1 MKYIITEQQNKVYLA
16 LRRRLIGL
24 SIIAKKLIESSF
36 YDDTD
41 FCARFV
47 SFDEFLKNY
56 VEDIRSEYYDYY
68 YENNNM
74 FGDDDDNVL
83 DFIGEDEFVEML
95 MNELG
100 DELIK
105 FYNDK
110 TEDC

>member
-47 SFDEFLKNY
+47 SFDEFLKSY
-56 VEDIRSEYYDYY
+56 VEDIRNEYYENY
-68 YENNNM
+68 YENNNG
-74 FGDDDDNVL
+74 FDDDDAL
-83 DFIGEDEFVEML
+83 DFIWEDEFVEML

>member
-1 MKYIITEQQNKVYLA
+1 MKYIITEEQNKVYLA

-24 SIIAKKLIESSF
+24 PIIAKKLIESSF

-41 FCARFV
+41 FCARFD
-47 SFDEFLKNY
+47 SFDEFLKSY
-56 VEDIRSEYYDYY
+56 VEDIRNEYYENY
-68 YENNNM
+68 YENNNR
-74 FGDDDDNVL
+74 FLDDDAL
-83 DFIGEDEFVEML
+83 DFIWEDKFVEML
-95 MNELG
+95 MDQLG

>member
-47 SFDEFLKNY
+47 SFDEFLKSY
-56 VEDIRSEYYDYY
+56 VEDIRNEYYENY
-68 YENNNM
+68 YENNNR
-74 FGDDDDNVL
+74 FLDDDAL
-83 DFIGEDEFVEML
+83 DFIWEDKFVEML
-95 MNELG
+95 MDQLG

>member
-1 MKYIITEQQNKVYLA
+1 MKYIITEEQNKVYLA

-47 SFDEFLKNY
+47 SFDEFLKSY
-56 VEDIRSEYYDYY
+56 VEDIRNEYYENY
-68 YENNNM
+68 YENNNG
-74 FGDDDDNVL
+74 FDDDDAL
-83 DFIGEDEFVEML
+83 DFIWEDEFVEML

>member
-1 MKYIITEQQNKVYLA
+1 MKYIITEEQNKVYLA

-47 SFDEFLKNY
+47 SFDEFLKSY
-56 VEDIRSEYYDYY
+56 VEDIRNEYYENY
-68 YENNNM
+68 YENNNR
-74 FGDDDDNVL
+74 FLDDDAL
-83 DFIGEDEFVEML
+83 DFIWEDEFVEML

>member
-1 MKYIITEQQNKVYLA
+1 MKYIITEEQNKVYLA
-16 LRRRLIGL
+16 FRRRLIGL
-24 SIIAKKLIESSF
+24 SAIAKNLIESSF

-41 FCARFV
+41 FCAHFD
-47 SFDEFLKNY
+47 SFDEFLKSY
-56 VEDIRSEYYDYY
+56 AEDVRREYYEYY
-68 YENNNM
+68 YENNNTL
-74 FGDDDDNVL
+74 DDDDAL
-83 DFIGEDEFVEML
+83 DFIWGDEFVEML